1 MLSGGGGGGGQ
12 REDGGAGFAE
22 GEEAAVGELEQGG
35 DGAGEG
41 NRLGGHGAGL
51 VVAGKKGA
59 GLAGEE
65 DGVVFKF
72 ERGR

>member
-1 MLSGGGGGGGQ
+1 MPRPKS
-12 REDGGAGFAE
+12 
-22 GEEAAVGELEQGG
+22 ELTATTQKRIGVRLTLWHYDEW
-35 DGAGEG
+35 